1 MWLRQQYVRIGVA
14 YTEFDLEGGESVYCV
29 NERQL
34 RKAREMVE
42 GSTESSARIGE
53 IIVAIDAKLDR
64 NERAALSFLLIHRL
78 LGSRSQPAL
87 QSSGERSS

>member
-1 MWLRQQYVRIGVA
+1 
-14 YTEFDLEGGESVYCV
+14 
-29 NERQL
+29 
-34 RKAREMVE
+34 MVE

-53 IIVAIDAKLDR
+53 IMEAIDAKLDR